1 MKHFT
6 IRVMALR
13 EMRRTSQ
20 IEIKKIELTEDELKY
35 IELGE
40 VSQFYP
46 LDAETKIELWIES
59 SECQEVSEDN

>member
-20 IEIKKIELTEDELKY
+20 IEIKKIELTEDELTY

-40 VSQFYP
+40 VYQFYP